1 MDNDIKEYTTP
12 KGEKR
17 YKFLIYVGK
26 DKTTGHTIQI
36 KKQGFKSKD
45 EALEAYLNYK
55 LKIVKGEYE
64 PLNKKKLTFKQLFE
78 SWDKVYKP
86 TVKESTYAVTMRYF
100 NNHILSAL
108 GSIYVEKITVP
119 ECQKAVNKWFEE
131 APHTFDRFIHYA
143 SKVFKY
149 GIDMELLTSNPM
161 EKVIKPKLKERPQQ
175 YQEFY
180 DKDEL
185 NKFLSC
191 AKKCNFRYFIYFRLL
206 AYTGMRKGESLAL
219 KWSDIDFKT
228 NTISITR
235 NVTTGLNNRPYI
247 SNGKTANS
255 VRRISVDSET
265 MHYLKEWRYCQ
276 QKDMIKKGFNFL
288 DADNYIF
295 PTVNNG
301 LTSLSKPRQWN
312 KSICDKFGLRRIKI
326 HGFRHTHASLCYSAG
341 LNAKEIQ
348 KRLGHADSKTTMN
361 VYTHVMKNDEN
372 KAVKKFADF
381 MKY

>member
-26 DKTTGHTIQI
+26 DETTGHTIQI

-108 GSIYVEKITVP
+108 GNIYIEKITVA
-119 ECQKAVNKWFEE
+119 ECQKAVNEWFEE

-191 AKKCNFRYFIYFRLL
+191 AKKCNFRYFVYFRLL

-219 KWSDIDFKT
+219 KWSDIDFET

-247 SNGKTANS
+247 SNGKTVNS
-255 VRRISVDSET
+255 VRRIPVDSET
-265 MHYLKEWRYCQ
+265 MNYLKEWRYCQ
-276 QKDMIKKGFNFL
+276 QKDMLKKGFNFL

-295 PTVNNG
+295 PTINNG
-301 LTSLSKPRQWN
+301 ITSLSKPRQWN

-361 VYTHVMKNDEN
+361 VYTHVMKNDEK

-381 MKY
+381 MK

>member
-26 DKTTGHTIQI
+26 DETTGHTIQI

-108 GSIYVEKITVP
+108 GNIYIEKITVA
-119 ECQKAVNKWFEE
+119 ECQKAVNEWFEE

-175 YQEFY
+175 
-180 DKDEL
+180 
-185 NKFLSC
+185 
-191 AKKCNFRYFIYFRLL
+191 
-206 AYTGMRKGESLAL
+206 
-219 KWSDIDFKT
+219 
-228 NTISITR
+228 
-235 NVTTGLNNRPYI
+235 
-247 SNGKTANS
+247 
-255 VRRISVDSET
+255 
-265 MHYLKEWRYCQ
+265 
-276 QKDMIKKGFNFL
+276 
-288 DADNYIF
+288 
-295 PTVNNG
+295 
-301 LTSLSKPRQWN
+301 
-312 KSICDKFGLRRIKI
+312 
-326 HGFRHTHASLCYSAG
+326 
-341 LNAKEIQ
+341 
-348 KRLGHADSKTTMN
+348 
-361 VYTHVMKNDEN
+361 
-372 KAVKKFADF
+372 
-381 MKY
+381 